1 MANTRYL
8 TTAVEDEVRHS
19 LSERHQSSFHRR
31 TMRLQTGGEHEFGA
45 VSDNG
50 RIIASIKT
58 ASPSGPGGRDP
69 AAKVVNCFAELYFL
83 SLVRARRRLLVLT
96 SVEFCELFRTL
107 AQGKVAAGIE
117 IVHVPLS
124 AGVQARVSAVQ
135 LAAGDEAQPVLDAAE
150 LRAVG
155 SN

>member
-1 MANTRYL
+1 MSNTRYL
-8 TTAVEDEVRHS
+8 STAVEEEVRHR
-19 LSERHQSSFHRR
+19 LSEQYQTSFHRR
-31 TMRLQTGGEHEFGA
+31 GMRLQTGGEHEFGA

-58 ASPSGPGGRDP
+58 ASPSDPGGRDP
-69 AAKVVNCFAELYFL
+69 AGKIVNCFAELYFL

-107 AQGKVAAGIE
+107 AWGKVAAGIE
-117 IVHVPLS
+117 IVHIPLS

-135 LAAGDEAQPVLDAAE
+135 QAAGNEAQPVLDAAE
-150 LRAVG
+150 LRGAG